1 MNFRSIGL
9 ALGLS
14 VLAVAPLAAQ
24 DVDFGRF
31 LTTAS
36 GVSGVAAALTGLGT
50 CDTEIWHGYAYD
62 EATGSENKDHLYFA
76 CQYYDKEDEQ
86 MYDKS
91 VVAKFQFWDKK
102 AVLESLTYLP

>member
-1 MNFRSIGL
+1 MNFRSIGF
-9 ALGLS
+9 ALGLTFF
-14 VLAVAPLAAQ
+14 AVAPASAE

-36 GVSGVAAALTGLGT
+36 GASGVAAALAGLGT

-62 EATGSENKDHLYFA
+62 EAAGTENKDHLFFA
-76 CQYYDKEDEQ
+76 CQYLDKEDEQ

-91 VVAKFQFWDKK
+91 VVAKFQFWDNK